1 MNKVTLKQWQM
12 FLAVVKYGGFAQASE
27 KIFKSTSS
35 VYHSVAKLEA
45 MLNVSLL
52 KVEGRKTS
60 LTTHGEKIF
69 CLVEKLLSDACNLE
83 AYISGQINLQNSSIK
98 IAIDELFPIGI
109 LRSVLQSTSSEF
121 ALKKLEI
128 AQVSTESF
136 DEEYHSDVVISVF
149 NSVSSG
155 FTVKSVVSVIFIA
168 VVGSKN
174 NDFDSSNVISTNE
187 LDMHIELKVDR
198 EATTRSVDSS
208 ISDNCWK
215 VDKLSSVIELVS
227 EGIGYAWLPYPD
239 VQHLITEGKLRKIAF
254 SDQPSTREINFYLNV
269 REDFNLKPGVE
280 NIVHHFKS
288 LDSSNRL
295 KQLHYSDSGR
305 SQLV

>member
-1 MNKVTLKQWQM
+1 
-12 FLAVVKYGGFAQASE
+12 
-27 KIFKSTSS
+27 
-35 VYHSVAKLEA
+35 
-45 MLNVSLL
+45 
-52 KVEGRKTS
+52 
-60 LTTHGEKIF
+60 
-69 CLVEKLLSDACNLE
+69 
-83 AYISGQINLQNSSIK
+83 
-98 IAIDELFPIGI
+98 
-109 LRSVLQSTSSEF
+109 
-121 ALKKLEI
+121 
-128 AQVSTESF
+128 
-136 DEEYHSDVVISVF
+136 
-149 NSVSSG
+149 
-155 FTVKSVVSVIFIA
+155 
-168 VVGSKN
+168 
-174 NDFDSSNVISTNE
+174 
-187 LDMHIELKVDR
+187 MHIELKVDR

-239 VQHLITEGKLRKIAF
+239 VQHLITEGKLRKISF